1 MALLAD
7 GVGLAHPGRE
17 LRVDFRQGRDPE
29 RVQVIPRRERLDQ
42 PEPGV
47 LEAPG
52 QDNVP
57 VDPAAARR
65 HLREGHADLE
75 RDPRLLGDDPNRA
88 DRGDGLDNAI
98 EQRTDCGRLSSEMV
112 LEIVHAAGV

>member
-1 MALLAD
+1 M
-7 GVGLAHPGRE
+7 
-17 LRVDFRQGRDPE
+17 
-29 RVQVIPRRERLDQ
+29 
-42 PEPGV
+42 
-47 LEAPG
+47 LEAAG

-75 RDPRLLGDDPNRA
+75 RDPRLLGDDPDRA
-88 DRGDGLDNAI
+88 DRGDALDNAI
-98 EQRTDCGRLSSEMV
+98 EQRTYPGRLPGEMV